1 MKPAVQRVLDALSQ
15 QGVTVTI
22 REFTDSTRTAADAA
36 VAVNAAVGQIVKS
49 LVFRADDAP
58 ILVLVSGANRVDE
71 PFLGV
76 QLGQTITRASADTV
90 RAATGFAIGGVA
102 PVGHATA
109 LPVYCDRDLLA
120 FPTVWAAAGTP
131 NTVFAIAPA
140 DLCRVTGAQ
149 IIAIRPE
156 E

>member
-1 MKPAVQRVLDALSQ
+1 MKPAVQRVLDALRQ

-22 REFTDSTRTAADAA
+22 REFTASTRTAADAA
-36 VAVNAAVGQIVKS
+36 AAVNAAVGQIVKS

-71 PFLGV
+71 PFLGT
-76 QLGQTITRASADTV
+76 QLGKTITRASAETV
-90 RAATGFAIGGVA
+90 RVATGFAIGGVA
-102 PVGHATA
+102 PVGHATV

-131 NTVFAIAPA
+131 NTVFAIAPD

-149 IIAIRPE
+149 IIAIRPDE
-156 E
+156 